1 MLPLYPVTPDTGGTV
16 VVPRSHTSHHHLLD
30 THRGWAKQ
38 PDRDFCVLNKTD
50 PMQVTIS
57 RLLGKIFQINLK
69 IFAGSGGAGA
79 AGGWGPA
86 AVGLPAGA
94 RGQCGPRP

>member
-1 MLPLYPVTPDTGGTV
+1 MCPGQYIQCIVIIVFIMLYVQGMLPLYPVTPDTGGTV

-30 THRGWAKQ
+30 THRAWAKQ

-57 RLLGKIFQINLK
+57 RLLGKYFK
-69 IFAGSGGAGA
+69 
-79 AGGWGPA
+79 
-86 AVGLPAGA
+86 
-94 RGQCGPRP
+94 